1 MTTSKLHSKISES
14 FSDLLGWTLEY
25 SLSISFPLKPQ
36 ALPHMVQLVVSH
48 VLNHSKY
55 LSFLYSLLGL

>member
-25 SLSISFPLKPQ
+25 SLSISVPLKPQ
-36 ALPHMVQLVVSH
+36 VLPHMV
-48 VLNHSKY
+48 
-55 LSFLYSLLGL
+55 